1 MDIKYVIRIPSPTTV
16 NSAQLDLKNGTSQ
29 LADCFDFAFLP
40 LFCFECAL
48 HRFNSS
54 SRSAGSNRIGRLVF
68 VAYDGVLTAFPSLFN
83 TVNRDGNRIQIG
95 QCYLSTNFGRSVSMP
110 FFHLASLHCPPTQWI
125 CRRNESHSARQ
136 TWTVDNRIEGYSSA
150 INGDADLCE
159 SKKRTFPSETPFA
172 NRIQMSH
179 SD

>member
-95 QCYLSTNFGRSVSMP
+95 QCYQPILVVLFPCHFFIWPRYTVLPHSESVVEMNLTVLVKLGR
-110 FFHLASLHCPPTQWI
+110 LI
-125 CRRNESHSARQ
+125 
-136 TWTVDNRIEGYSSA
+136 IG
-150 INGDADLCE
+150 
-159 SKKRTFPSETPFA
+159 
-172 NRIQMSH
+172 
-179 SD
+179 

>member
-95 QCYLSTNFGRSVSMP
+95 QCYLSTNFGRSVSIH
-110 FFHLASLHCPPTQWI
+110 FFIWPRYTVLPHS
-125 CRRNESHSARQ
+125 ESVVEMNL
-136 TWTVDNRIEGYSSA
+136 TVLVKLGRLIIG
-150 INGDADLCE
+150 
-159 SKKRTFPSETPFA
+159 
-172 NRIQMSH
+172 
-179 SD
+179 